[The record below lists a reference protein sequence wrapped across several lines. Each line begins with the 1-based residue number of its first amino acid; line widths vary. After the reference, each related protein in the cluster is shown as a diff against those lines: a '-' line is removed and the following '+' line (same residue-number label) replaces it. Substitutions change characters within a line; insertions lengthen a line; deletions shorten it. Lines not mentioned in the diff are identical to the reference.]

1 LCLLSVSIR
10 VIHGLAA
17 PLFLL
22 VTDNLTLGIIWLLGT
37 SVSICYLSSP
47 TKPSTKPYW
56 WRVFLVLG
64 LRFTA
69 RNLFTFYILFE
80 FRLVPILIMILALG
94 AQPERLAAGLF
105 FLLYTRVVS
114 IPYLCL
120 VIAFLQ
126 STKGFIFGSLRP
138 MWKPELGAL

>member
-1 LCLLSVSIR
+1 M
-10 VIHGLAA
+10 
-17 PLFLL
+17 
-22 VTDNLTLGIIWLLGT
+22 
-37 SVSICYLSSP
+37 
-47 TKPSTKPYW
+47 
-56 WRVFLVLG
+56 LG

-138 MWKPELGAL
+138 RGLMTLLAVVPFIVKMPVIGVHFWLPKAHVEARTRGSIILAGLLLKLGRYGVARVTRILVPVTA

>member
-1 LCLLSVSIR
+1 
-10 VIHGLAA
+10 
-17 PLFLL
+17 
-22 VTDNLTLGIIWLLGT
+22 
-37 SVSICYLSSP
+37 
-47 TKPSTKPYW
+47 
-56 WRVFLVLG
+56 
-64 LRFTA
+64 
-69 RNLFTFYILFE
+69 
-80 FRLVPILIMILALG
+80 MILALG

-138 MWKPELGAL
+138 RGLMTLLAVVPFIVKMPVIGVHFWLPKAHVEARTRGSIILAGLLLKLGRYGVARVTRILVPVTA